1 MCREAVAEII
11 ASEELMAQL
20 AIPEAHRDLVA
31 ESWRRGDP
39 EIYGRFD
46 LAYDGA
52 RPAKLLEY
60 NADTPTSLKVKLAS
74 EAMMDAEVGEFYG
87 PIRSQ
92 FGWHILQVQE
102 RRKQDVTDANRESQA
117 RQAIY
122 QRKFEQELQNW
133 LREIRDEAFVE
144 FKGEYSDLN
153 ANNEDENAS

>member
-1 MCREAVAEII
+1 
-11 ASEELMAQL
+11 
-20 AIPEAHRDLVA
+20 
-31 ESWRRGDP
+31 
-39 EIYGRFD
+39 
-46 LAYDGA
+46 
-52 RPAKLLEY
+52 
-60 NADTPTSLKVKLAS
+60 
-74 EAMMDAEVGEFYG
+74 MDAEVGEFYG